1 MNVRSTQINR
11 KYNKHTLLFQY
22 FGDFVFSSAF
32 SFICSWPWF
41 HFVSIDWTEILL
53 RFQRTNRKGECFRHP
68 IQRFSLFTK
77 SHVLVVASMFK
88 KSTATLGRWALFA
101 QEASIA
107 WGLSTVDQWQTGRF
121 SKRFHQFSLL
131 LGDLPNNLFNP
142 FPVLGA
148 HRHSKISWSIF
159 NVKIYQILCSPP
171 MGDGI
176 WGYDQ

>member
-77 SHVLVVASMFK
+77 SNVLVVASMFK
-88 KSTATLGRWALFA
+88 KSTATFGKMGTFRARSLYRLGLVRSGPVGSCRLADF
-101 QEASIA
+101 QSDFF
-107 WGLSTVDQWQTGRF
+107 SSRF
-121 SKRFHQFSLL
+121 FS
-131 LGDLPNNLFNP
+131 
-142 FPVLGA
+142 A
-148 HRHSKISWSIF
+148 
-159 NVKIYQILCSPP
+159 IYQIIYLIHFRC
-171 MGDGI
+171 
-176 WGYDQ
+176 